1 MIENEKEL
9 IAETKKGK
17 ENFFNNFVKSIEF
30 NMKLKA
36 IKGFETFNLID
47 LSKTYPE
54 IFSEEMKGFDYESF
68 EKKIRKYFK
77 DKGIHSYI
85 NTSTKYIYPSNSEI
99 NFYERLKDIN
109 FAWGET
115 QKKIEKDKEIRRINK
130 EINDQIYNFINKVYA
145 FDYSNKYYRY
155 FLITNYYNLNFSK
168 IITSKEFMNMI
179 NYSLSESDFKDYEY
193 DFSSVKWK
201 MDFNDNTFGFKKVY
215 NKGIKNKIKYF
226 WRKYI
231 IKNIK

>member
-9 IAETKKGK
+9 IAETEKGK
-17 ENFFNNFVKSIEF
+17 EIFFDSFVKFIEF

-36 IKGFETFNLID
+36 EKGLENFNLID
-47 LSKTYPE
+47 LSKTYPETYPE

-68 EKKIRKYFK
+68 YKKIIKYFK
-77 DKGIHSYI
+77 NKGIHSYVY
-85 NTSTKYIYPSNSEI
+85 TSTSEI
-99 NFYERLKDIN
+99 NFYEKLKDIH

-115 QKKIEKDKEIRRINK
+115 QKKIEKNKEIRCINK
-130 EINDQIYNFINKVYA
+130 EINDQIYNVTNKIYA
-145 FDYSNKYYRY
+145 FDYNNKYYRY
-155 FLITNYYNLNFSK
+155 FGIRNYYNNNFSK
-168 IITSKEFMNMI
+168 IITLKEFMNMI
-179 NYSLSESDFKDYEY
+179 NNKLYASNFKDHEY
-193 DFSSVKWK
+193 DFSSVKWE
-201 MDFNDNTFGFKKVY
+201 MDFNDNSFAFKKVY